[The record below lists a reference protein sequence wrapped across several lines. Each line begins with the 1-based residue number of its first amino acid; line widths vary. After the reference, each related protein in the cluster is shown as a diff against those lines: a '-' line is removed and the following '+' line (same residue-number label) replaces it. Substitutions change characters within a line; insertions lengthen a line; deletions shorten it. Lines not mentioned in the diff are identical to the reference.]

1 MLQAQG
7 IKQDLLVQADALLDS
22 GRLQDARILYLRITD
37 LDPGDVESWL
47 MRAAIEAES
56 GAVGQALACCEQ
68 VLRLDPENAEAYSMQ
83 GRLLASQERLDAAQA
98 SLAQAVRLD
107 AEDGEA
113 WNALAGVFLKQ
124 GMFAE
129 AEGCGREGVRLLPQM
144 ADGYINLGNALAGLG
159 RFEEAR
165 QACAQA
171 VTRDDR
177 NGLAWGCLA
186 LACERAENW
195 PEAKQ
200 AYLKMAERLPGQ
212 AAGMA
217 GLARA
222 HMALG
227 EWTEAEQLL
236 ARALA
241 AHSADSELHR
251 MLGRVHAEKGNP
263 QQAEQH
269 YRQSVEFNSANVS
282 ALVDLGN
289 LLQARQ
295 RFSEAEACYSQAL
308 GVAGQHPEAHFN
320 LGVCKQ
326 RQGQYGAAR
335 ACFDRAIGCRPD
347 FVEAHWYQSFVCL
360 LTGDYARGWD
370 EYAWRLRQKQNIP
383 RLFSQ
388 PTWDGSSLAG
398 KTILVHDE
406 QGYGDTFQFVRYLP
420 LVQARG
426 GRVVFECHSKLG
438 PVLNGCAGYNELHE
452 RASPGSMPYT
462 EFDTQIHLLS
472 LPRLFQTRLE
482 SIPADVPYL
491 KANPERVAYWRD
503 RIAGDTGFKIGIAW
517 AGSANHTNELNRSCT
532 LAAFRSIADLPGVS
546 VYSLQK
552 GPGAEQADA
561 PPMGMNI
568 KRLDKEMDLTGRFV
582 DTAALMV
589 NLDLVI
595 SIDTSIVHLAGALG
609 CPVWTLLCAS
619 PDWRWGLEGPRS
631 PWYPSMRL
639 YRQSTAGDWEGVM
652 AEVRDA
658 LELRVRQGEKQECRS

>member
-7 IKQDLLVQADALLDS
+7 DKQDLLLRADALLDS
-22 GRLQDARILYLRITD
+22 GRLQDARNLYVRITE

-47 MRAAIEAES
+47 MRIAIEAEA
-56 GAVGQALACCEQ
+56 GAVGPALACCEQ

-83 GRLLASQERLDAAQA
+83 GRLLASQGKLDAAQA
-98 SLAQAVRLD
+98 ALAQAVRLD
-107 AEDGEA
+107 AGDGEA

-124 GMFAE
+124 GLFPDAE
-129 AEGCGREGVRLLPQM
+129 RCGRDGVRLLPQM

-165 QACAQA
+165 QSCAQA
-171 VTRDDR
+171 VALDDR

-195 PEAKQ
+195 PEAKR
-200 AYLKMAERLPGQ
+200 AYLKMVERLPGQ
-212 AAGMA
+212 AAGMG

-222 HMALG
+222 HMVLG
-227 EWTEAEQLL
+227 EWIEAEQVL
-236 ARALA
+236 ARALD
-241 AHSADSELHR
+241 AHSADAEVQR
-251 MLGRVHAEKGNP
+251 MLGRLHSEKGNP

-269 YRQSVEFNSANVS
+269 YRQAVQFNPANVS

-289 LLQARQ
+289 LLQALQ

-308 GVAGQHPEAHFN
+308 EVMGQHPEAHFN

-326 RQGQYGAAR
+326 RQGQYDAAR
-335 ACFDRAIGCRPD
+335 ACFDRAIGGRPD

-360 LTGDYARGWD
+360 LAGDYARGWD
-370 EYAWRLRQKQNIP
+370 EYEWRLRQKQNIP
-383 RLFSQ
+383 RPFRQ
-388 PTWDGSSLAG
+388 PIWDGSSLAG
-398 KTILVHDE
+398 RTILVHDE
-406 QGYGDTFQFVRYLP
+406 QGYGDTFQFARYLP

-426 GRVVFECHSKLG
+426 GRVVFECHPKLG
-438 PVLNGCAGYNELHE
+438 PILSGCAGYDEIHE
-452 RASPGSMPYT
+452 RASPGSTPNT
-462 EFDTQIHLLS
+462 LFDTQIHLLS

-482 SIPADVPYL
+482 SIPAGVPYI

-532 LAAFRSIADLPGVS
+532 LASFRAIADLPGVS

-552 GPGAEQADA
+552 GPGSEQADS

-568 KRLDKEMDLTGRFV
+568 KRLDKEMDLTERFV

-619 PDWRWGLEGPRS
+619 PDWRWGEKGTHS

-639 YRQSTAGDWEGVM
+639 FRQSAAGNWDGVM
-652 AEVRDA
+652 AAVSDA
-658 LELRVRQGEKQECRS
+658 LALLMRQREQTICQS